1 MPDALRLALAGLH
14 SDVRVRDT
22 SVVLS
27 GEALAYKVHVLGALL
42 SAGVDIQDMTQ
53 QRFSLEEVYLE
64 AVSS

>member
-1 MPDALRLALAGLH
+1 MRPTLASLH

-22 SVVLS
+22 SVALS
-27 GEALAYKVHVLGALL
+27 GEALAYKAQVLGALL

-64 AVSS
+64 AVGS